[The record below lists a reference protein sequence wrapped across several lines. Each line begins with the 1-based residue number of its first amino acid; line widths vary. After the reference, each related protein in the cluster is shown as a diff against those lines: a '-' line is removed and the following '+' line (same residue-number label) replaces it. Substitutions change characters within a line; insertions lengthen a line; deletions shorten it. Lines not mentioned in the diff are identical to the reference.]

1 MNIKVTEEEKK
12 ILKKYNID
20 IEDYN
25 NLNELLLEIDDAM
38 TSYVDENDEPLPEFL
53 ELEKLYDSIFYAN
66 KNWLVLC
73 ISKIS
78 YSFLLH
84 SDMI

>member
-66 KNWLVLC
+66 KN
-73 ISKIS
+73 
-78 YSFLLH
+78 
-84 SDMI
+84 